1 MIFTRNEV
9 IDDVSIVIDHT
20 QILEFVLQTFW
31 VSQVIL
37 IWVRICISIIFLKII
52 EVHSY
57 TAQNP

>member
-20 QILEFVLQTFW
+20 QILEFMLQTFW

-37 IWVRICISIIFLKII
+37 IWVGICISIIFLKII

-57 TAQNP
+57 TA